1 MLACISRVSPSLPL
15 PLSLSLSPSLP
26 LSLFLSLPLPL
37 SLFLSLSL
45 SLFLP
50 LPYFGLTLAPRGW
63 NLLDTKSVN
72 QVSVGAGF
80 CLRRNE
86 YSTLVSFT
94 ESKNTAASES
104 EKGYNVN
111 HVYVYTHVKIK
122 I

>member
-1 MLACISRVSPSLPL
+1 MLACISRVSPS
-15 PLSLSLSPSLP
+15 
-26 LSLFLSLPLPL
+26 
-37 SLFLSLSL
+37 LSLSL

-80 CLRRNE
+80 CLKRNE

-104 EKGYNVN
+104 EKGYNLTHNNYVN
-111 HVYVYTHVKIK
+111 HVYVYTHVQIK